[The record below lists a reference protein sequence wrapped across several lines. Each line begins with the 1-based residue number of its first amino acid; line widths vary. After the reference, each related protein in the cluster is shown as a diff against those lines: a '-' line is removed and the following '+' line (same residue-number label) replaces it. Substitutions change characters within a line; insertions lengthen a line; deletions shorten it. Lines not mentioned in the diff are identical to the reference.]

1 MTNAKLIR
9 AKIKKCL
16 SETNLDAQ
24 LAVLTEGLALEK
36 DRIFNKSLTTELN
49 SMGKYRSE
57 SYLVKKKKAGRLTP
71 RGASYLES
79 RKTARGYNF
88 DADNVPELKNLQFTK
103 QLRDDF
109 VVGTSKGKAVI
120 GFKTDRSAEIAKHQE
135 DKNGNQIGESIFKVN
150 SDTVDFIIDRYKE
163 VIIEKTKE
171 CLLA

>member
-1 MTNAKLIR
+1 VK
-9 AKIKKCL
+9 
-16 SETNLDAQ
+16 TNLDAQ

-109 VVGTSKGKAVI
+109 VVGTSKGKA
-120 GFKTDRSAEIAKHQE
+120 
-135 DKNGNQIGESIFKVN
+135 GNRF
-150 SDTVDFIIDRYKE
+150 
-163 VIIEKTKE
+163 
-171 CLLA
+171 